1 MIAERQQTLCTIC
14 CGALLCI
21 PHCARSMDHTIHES
35 QQLDLLFDHMLQ
47 SRLDSNAAAAAGRAV
62 GLGVSMPED
71 ASIRR
76 RNASVDP
83 ACSSEKYADQS
94 GYCSE
99 TNINWIGKHS
109 LLSSSSSPS
118 PPSSSLLSSSS
129 LSSSVIITTTIIIT
143 IIIVIIT
150 TTIII
155 AINAIIITDRLQRF
169 SIQPCSG
176 VRPIVRYA
184 CFRFTAV
191 SQLQHRL
198 AGLSA
203 AAAPIGEM
211 CC

>member
-14 CGALLCI
+14 CGALPYI

-62 GLGVSMPED
+62 GLGVSMSED

-76 RNASVDP
+76 RNSSVDP

-118 PPSSSLLSSSS
+118 SSSLLSSSS
-129 LSSSVIITTTIIIT
+129 LSSS
-143 IIIVIIT
+143 VIIT

-191 SQLQHRL
+191 SQLQRRL

-203 AAAPIGEM
+203 AAASIGEM

>member
-14 CGALLCI
+14 CGALPCI

-99 TNINWIGKHS
+99 TNINWIGKQS
-109 LLSSSSSPS
+109 LLSSPSS
-118 PPSSSLLSSSS
+118 SSSLLSSSS
-129 LSSSVIITTTIIIT
+129 LSSSVITTTTIII
-143 IIIVIIT
+143 V
-150 TTIII
+150 
-155 AINAIIITDRLQRF
+155 INAIITTDRLQRF

-176 VRPIVRYA
+176 VRPIVRFA

-191 SQLQHRL
+191 SQLQRRL

-203 AAAPIGEM
+203 AAARIGEM